1 MFIKAIDALK
11 PLEQLVLKAGSVL
24 GNNFRRQALT
34 YLISKDVTIDER
46 QLAKGTVSYLINDNE
61 VNEWN
66 YFFFLQIFDFSAI
79 RNLFEIKILTCAK
92 GDLSHSNAMVPR
104 KMILVSSIRKEIACE
119 CTGVK
124 IPGECNLHPL
134 PLPAL
139 VQSCSLLND

>member
-61 VNEWN
+61 VNE
-66 YFFFLQIFDFSAI
+66 
-79 RNLFEIKILTCAK
+79 
-92 GDLSHSNAMVPR
+92 
-104 KMILVSSIRKEIACE
+104 
-119 CTGVK
+119 
-124 IPGECNLHPL
+124 
-134 PLPAL
+134 
-139 VQSCSLLND
+139 